1 MTNDPG
7 ERAKQRLDVVASTTD
22 GFELA
27 RADLFFR
34 REGDVLG
41 ARQSGRVN
49 SVRHLRLTRRED
61 EQIIAEARE
70 DAFALVDADPDL
82 RQHPELAA
90 AVATRLDEEQAVWLE
105 RG

>member
-1 MTNDPG
+1 MTQGPG
-7 ERAKQRLDVVASTTD
+7 ERAKQRLDAVASTTD

-41 ARQSGRVN
+41 ARQSGRGN
-49 SVRHLRLTRRED
+49 SVRHLRLARRED

-82 RQHPELAA
+82 RQHPGSPPRWPRAS
-90 AVATRLDEEQAVWLE
+90 TRSRP